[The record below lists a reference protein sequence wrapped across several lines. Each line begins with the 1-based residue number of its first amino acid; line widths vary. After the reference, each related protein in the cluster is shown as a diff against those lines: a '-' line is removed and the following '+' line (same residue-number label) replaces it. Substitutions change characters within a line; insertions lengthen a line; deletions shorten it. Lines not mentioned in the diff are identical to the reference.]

1 MVGVINTQELG
12 YHPYYKEVG
21 KPTMWFNITGMIYFI
36 FWYSCSLGY
45 KPDFVLGIMTRP
57 AVNRQDN
64 FFMQTQGL
72 HEITKAYQQ
81 A

>member
-1 MVGVINTQELG
+1 MVGVINTQDLG
-12 YHPYYKEVG
+12 SHPYYNLVG
-21 KPTMWFNITGMIYFI
+21 KPTICFYITGMIYFI
-36 FWYSCSLGY
+36 FHCFTALVINSG
-45 KPDFVLGIMTRP
+45 FILGIITHL

-72 HEITKAYQQ
+72 HKITKAYQQ